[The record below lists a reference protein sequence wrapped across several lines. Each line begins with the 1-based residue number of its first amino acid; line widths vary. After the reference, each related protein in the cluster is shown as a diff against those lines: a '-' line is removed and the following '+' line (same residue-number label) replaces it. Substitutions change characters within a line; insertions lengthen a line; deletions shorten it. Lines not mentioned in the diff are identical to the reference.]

1 MKPPYGPVR
10 AQMASDGALSIPP
23 ERTTRATGGAEVDL
37 LLHLPKD
44 ELWAIEVKRAL
55 TPKPERGFH
64 HARSDLDPARS
75 FVVYAGEERYPIGE
89 GIEAISAGGLAD
101 ELRAGG

>member
-1 MKPPYGPVR
+1 M
-10 AQMASDGALSIPP
+10 
-23 ERTTRATGGAEVDL
+23 
-37 LLHLPKD
+37 LHLPKG
-44 ELWAIEVKRAL
+44 ELWAIEVKQGL

-75 FVVYAGEERYPIGE
+75 FVVYAGEERYPIGD
-89 GIEAISAGGLAD
+89 GIEAISARGLTE